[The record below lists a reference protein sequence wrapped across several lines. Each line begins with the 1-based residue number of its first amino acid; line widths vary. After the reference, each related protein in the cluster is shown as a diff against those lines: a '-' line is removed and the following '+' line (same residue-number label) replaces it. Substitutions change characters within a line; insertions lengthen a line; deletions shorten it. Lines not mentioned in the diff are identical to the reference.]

1 VSRFI
6 GKTEAKRLVKKL
18 QMKYGAQL
26 EVINEQIKKDIELF
40 GFVSMDTEAKRELLF
55 DQIKAEEKHYK

>member
-18 QMKYGAQL
+18 QMKYGAEL

-40 GFVSMDTEAKRELLF
+40 GFVSMQTEVKRELLF
-55 DQIKAEEKHYK
+55 DQIRAEEKHYK